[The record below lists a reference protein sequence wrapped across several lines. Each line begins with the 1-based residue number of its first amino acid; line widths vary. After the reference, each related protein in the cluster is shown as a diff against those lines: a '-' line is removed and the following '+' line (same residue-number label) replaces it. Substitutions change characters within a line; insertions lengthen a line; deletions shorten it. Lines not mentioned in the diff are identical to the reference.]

1 VENLKNKLI
10 LIVDDHLRNT
20 FALTSY
26 LESLDMNIDV
36 VENGEEAIRYLKN
49 GSRPDVI
56 LLDMMMPVMDGYETL
71 AALKMDDDFRQIPV
85 IAVTANAMKGDREKC
100 MEAGA
105 WDYISKPVDL
115 PVLIDKLTKLIS

>member
-1 VENLKNKLI
+1 VKKLKNRLI

-26 LESLDMNIDV
+26 LESLDMKIAIM
-36 VENGEEAIRYLKN
+36 ENGQEAINYLQA
-49 GSRPDVI
+49 GARPNII

-71 AALKMDDDFRQIPV
+71 AALKADKNLKLIPV

-100 MEAGA
+100 LEAGA
-105 WDYISKPVDL
+105 WDYVSKPIDL
-115 PVLIDKLTKLIS
+115 TILIDKLNKWIS

>member
-1 VENLKNKLI
+1 MENLKNKLI

-71 AALKMDDDFRQIPV
+71 AALKMDDNFRQIPV

-115 PVLIDKLTKLIS
+115 PILIDKLTKLIT